1 MTFEKAIENL
11 KKGKRIRRKSWKKL
25 AIALDGERLTT
36 YHLKGDEWK
45 QTNGKEPFF
54 RTDAI
59 RAEDWEVVN
68 D

>member
-25 AIALDGERLTT
+25 AIALDGEKLKT